1 MLRRGKRYTAPL
13 CAVALLAFHARARAP
28 QASVAAPAN
37 TPASSTSTASTSTAS
52 TSPHSAPT
60 LRWIAT
66 EHVGRLTGTRTNPLA
81 PLGLAGTDLGVSFE
95 ASGKLVFLFG
105 DSWTTDRK
113 DWDADSV
120 AFAKLAPLPRTSVP
134 VLEWATRE
142 GGRFLPLAPK
152 GFALGGMNVPVE
164 GFAVGDRTYVFFD
177 GGWDKQTGRHTHS
190 LLAHTRKH
198 EFAEL
203 ELDHSVAS
211 DKFLNVSVVQDGADL
226 WIFGSG
232 AYRKS
237 AVYLA
242 RVRVRDVADRAA
254 WRYFPAFGAD
264 EASAQPLVPAE
275 CVGELSVRRDPRSG
289 VFFMAYNCGDPRGI
303 VLRSARAPAG
313 PWSLPT
319 VIFDPGRDRGYG
331 WFLHAKTSAVHFD
344 DGLSE
349 RGRAEEWGGEYGPYL
364 VPSWFENP
372 APGVTALAYTLSTWN
387 PYQVH
392 LMRTWVADPGV
403 EWTPPVRELPKLHRL
418 ASSHR
423 LGFEQRAFGGWRA
436 SGDAFAPVQR
446 ADGEWEL
453 TTYVPPSG
461 DAVTGRLVQAIALDA
476 SARELRCFLRGGTES
491 IRLSRDGEVLRESRG
506 PRKNDGDLEV
516 RWNVEE
522 FRGENLLFEIVDDSK
537 ARWGFVTVRG
547 IEIVQ

>member
-1 MLRRGKRYTAPL
+1 MARLGNRCPGLACTA
-13 CAVALLAFHARARAP
+13 AWLAFTVFARASQAPSASAP
-28 QASVAAPAN
+28 QAGAAPA
-37 TPASSTSTASTSTAS
+37 
-52 TSPHSAPT
+52 

-120 AFAKLAPLPRTSVP
+120 AFAKFAPLPRTGVP
-134 VLEWATRE
+134 ALEWATRDS
-142 GGRFLPLAPK
+142 GRFLPLAPK
-152 GFALGGMNVPVE
+152 GIVLGGMNVPVE

-177 GGWDKQTGRHTHS
+177 GGWDKKTGRHTHS

-237 AVYLA
+237 AIYLA
-242 RVRVRDVADRAA
+242 RVPVRDVAERAA
-254 WRYFPAFGAD
+254 WRYFPTFGPD

-275 CVGELSVRRDPRSG
+275 CAGELSVRRDPRSG
-289 VFFMAYNCGDPRGI
+289 VFFMAYNCADPRGI
-303 VLRSARAPAG
+303 VLRSARAPTG
-313 PWSLPT
+313 PWTTPR
-319 VIFDPGRDRGYG
+319 VIFEPGRDRGYG

-349 RGRAEEWGGEYGPYL
+349 RGRDEDWGGEYGPYL
-364 VPSWFENP
+364 VPSWFESP

-392 LMRTWVADPGV
+392 VMRTWVADA
-403 EWTPPVRELPKLHRL
+403 ETTWTPPAPPRVASAGTKKFVNARFDNGRL
-418 ASSHR
+418 
-423 LGFEQRAFGGWRA
+423 EGWKA
-436 SGDAFAPVQR
+436 DGDTFATAQR
-446 ADGEWEL
+446 ADGAWEL
-453 TTYVPPSG
+453 TTYVKPAG
-461 DAVTGRLVQAIALDA
+461 DATTGVLAQEFTVPAGAN
-476 SARELRCFLRGGTES
+476 ELRCTLRGGTES
-491 IRLSRDGEVLRESRG
+491 IRLVRDGEVVRESRG
-506 PRKNDGDLEV
+506 PRTNDVDRAV
-516 RWNVEE
+516 RWRIDDY
-522 FRGENLLFEIVDDSK
+522 RGETLRFEIVDESK